1 MLALNDIMTSDVVA
15 LSPDLSLRDAMDLL
29 TARHISGAPV
39 VSRNHVVGVV
49 SLTDLAEFATQATK
63 VPSLHPGDVEW
74 NALEEHTVS
83 DVMSTNV
90 ASLPADTA
98 VEAAAAFMQRH
109 KIHRVLV
116 MDGEK
121 VAGIVTTTDIT
132 VAVAQHQ
139 LTKRVYVFD
148 RSSGSRGW

>member
-15 LSPDLSLRDAMDLL
+15 LAPDLSLRDAMDLL
-29 TARHISGAPV
+29 TTRHISGAPV
-39 VSRNHVVGVV
+39 VNRNHVVGIV
-49 SLTDLAEFATQATK
+49 SLTDLAEYATQASR
-63 VPSLHPGDVEW
+63 VPSLHPGAVEW
-74 NALEEHTVS
+74 NALEEHTVR

-90 ASLPADTA
+90 ASLPGDTS
-98 VEAAAAFMQRH
+98 VEAAAAFMNRH
-109 KIHRVLV
+109 QIHRVLV

-132 VAVAQHQ
+132 VAVAKNR

-148 RSSGSRGW
+148 RQSSNRHW